1 MPLVTPGDSNKIQ
14 IEAELI
20 DNISKK
26 LDVIDN
32 EIDGLTA
39 KRKSREAA
47 AAQASIAAAKSSGQ
61 AWTEFRSMYSTVL
74 DVVRV
79 GQQVW
84 QETGQKFVEYAA
96 QVRDVSRSLG
106 ASAEESSRLVQ
117 VADDVGVSYNT
128 LTTSL
133 KMAQKDGIDPSI
145 DGLARL
151 SDQYLAL
158 APGVERTQFLLDKFG
173 KSGGEMGKLME
184 QGGAGIREMSGAV
197 ADSMVLTQKAL
208 DQARDFEIAQDS
220 MNDTWDAFTYQVAP
234 PLVTAMTDVINHY
247 RDIATSLEE
256 NGYWYTLTHQ
266 LSLDEI
272 SAKREE
278 SDAALRASESNAE
291 FSGSLESN
299 AGALADNS
307 EAVKAAQDALDEY
320 KNKLDEISK
329 ANQDAES
336 FIQSY
341 ADNQQQYAES
351 HAEAAKQLQ
360 DAIVDG
366 DAEAIAKAQQ
376 GIQELEAQWHESTTK
391 MVYDMALARVE
402 LGGYTDAEFVA
413 MQRIAV
419 EKGLRTQ
426 EEADQA
432 IEMMEKAKAI
442 AEGVAADEAVVREQ
456 SKNDAQ
462 MTELEK
468 QAELAK
474 TGDVAVQSAEI
485 SAQAQ
490 AEFGGVVDSATLSI
504 IRQGQEAMRTAQAVA
519 SIGKGGGGS
528 TKKAGS
534 AGTGGIGNIGG
545 GSDGNPSTPYTNGGE
560 FVIPMAYG
568 YEGFQLG
575 NHGTASGGETVTITP
590 KGEQTKGGNVYN
602 VNVYNAKP
610 QSGEEAVR
618 TALQKLSYLGV
629 PA

>member
-26 LDVIDN
+26 LDVIDR

-39 KRKSREAA
+39 KRKAREAEA
-47 AAQASIAAAKSSGQ
+47 ARASVTAAKSATTG
-61 AWTEFRSMYSTVL
+61 WTEFRSMYSTVL

-84 QETGQKFVEYAA
+84 QETGQKFVDYAA

-117 VADDVGVSYNT
+117 VADDVGVSYSA

-145 DGLARL
+145 DGLAKL
-151 SDQYLAL
+151 SDQYLSL
-158 APGVERTQFLLDKFG
+158 APGVERTQFLLDNFG
-173 KSGGEMGKLME
+173 KSGAEMGKLME
-184 QGGAGIREMSGAV
+184 QGGAGIREMSGAID
-197 ADSMVLTQKAL
+197 DSMILTQKAL

-234 PLVTAMTDVINHY
+234 PLVSAMTDIINHY

-266 LSLDEI
+266 LSLDDI
-272 SAKREE
+272 AAKREA
-278 SDAALRASESNAE
+278 SDAALRASESNTELSASQE
-291 FSGSLESN
+291 
-299 AGALADNS
+299 DNVDAS
-307 EAVKAAQDALDEY
+307 KAQEEAVKAAQQALDDY
-320 KNKLDEISK
+320 KDKLEEVSK

-341 ADNQQQYAES
+341 ADSQKDYVQS
-351 HAEAAKQLQ
+351 HADAAKSLQ
-360 DAIVDG
+360 EAIKSG
-366 DAEAIAKAQQ
+366 DKEAIAEAQQ
-376 GIQELEAQWHESTTK
+376 GIQELEATWHESTTK
-391 MVYDMALARVE
+391 MVYDMALAKVE
-402 LGGYTDAEFVA
+402 LNGYTDAEFAA

-419 EKGLRTQ
+419 EKGIRTQ

-432 IEMMEKAKAI
+432 IRMMEEATAI
-442 AEGVAADEAVVREQ
+442 AEGVAADEAVIREQ
-456 SKNDAQ
+456 SKIDAQ

-468 QAELAK
+468 QAEIAK
-474 TGDVAVQSAEI
+474 TGEVAVASAEQ

-490 AEFGGVVDSATLSI
+490 AQFAGIVDSATLSL
-504 IRQGQEAMRTAQAVA
+504 IRQAQAARTAATAVA
-519 SIGKGGGGS
+519 SIGSGGVPRKTGS
-528 TKKAGS
+528 P
-534 AGTGGIGNIGG
+534 GTGGIGPVGG
-545 GSDGNPSTPYTNGGE
+545 GSDNDPKTPYANGGE

-568 YEGFQLG
+568 YEGFRLG
-575 NHGTASGGETVTITP
+575 NHGTASAGETVTITP
-590 KGEQTKGGNVYN
+590 KGESNKGGNTYNITVYN
-602 VNVYNAKP
+602 PKKETT
-610 QSGEEAVR
+610 EESER
-618 TALQKLSYLGV
+618 KQLQKLSYLGV
-629 PA
+629 SQ